1 MTRFSTLQEE
11 ASENRLVFS
20 DYLCLRKQWFLMNRF
35 KRTRHSIASTKIILL
50 LLFLLLQQRL
60 SDDAWTMIL
69 VVASTTTLRARAT
82 CNSSSSK
89 VTKLV
94 GGPYIGQGAVLLCS
108 RTPAMRVG
116 RKIVV
121 GWWVDGGV
129 VNTGR
134 GVECRRWCRETA
146 MSSCFV
152 FICVWKRSYLSTRCW
167 GIFRGRCFWW
177 LYERCSQKSWRGK

>member
-1 MTRFSTLQEE
+1 
-11 ASENRLVFS
+11 
-20 DYLCLRKQWFLMNRF
+20 MNRF

-94 GGPYIGQGAVLLCS
+94 GGPYIAVLLCS
-108 RTPAMRVG
+108 RTPAVRVG

-121 GWWVDGGV
+121 GW
-129 VNTGR
+129 
-134 GVECRRWCRETA
+134 
-146 MSSCFV
+146 
-152 FICVWKRSYLSTRCW
+152 
-167 GIFRGRCFWW
+167 
-177 LYERCSQKSWRGK
+177 